1 MTKTLSLKAGALTA
15 VVILLGALALFSY
28 ASADSTATDF
38 ESFTLGTVNAQDGW
52 TSTGA
57 AGSGCAIYDHAVVS
71 NSYGFAEF
79 GSKVLRISNAVTSG
93 CFGDMTFS
101 KSLIDES
108 GEVDSTSGGMSGG
121 TRQAHFEA
129 QFDFA
134 STEST
139 QQPGLFVSVSPDRG
153 DGSRMSYL
161 GFSDELGG
169 IDVIFYDTPGT
180 GNPATFSPT
189 TVATGLSRDT
199 THTAKF
205 VIDYVDG
212 ASNDVVKIYIDGVL
226 EHTGTTWENYFRF
239 DSEASAEQSPRTTDD
254 LIFRTGGGAA
264 PDTAGKG
271 FLFDNV
277 SLMSGPTP
285 PSTVT
290 VTINKYINGAQA
302 TAVSADSSAFP
313 MSATWSATNIGAGS
327 GSYDLDADGF
337 NGDPTPYQAI
347 TSEMTSGADY
357 STYEITGGAVVGA
370 DCSTGQ
376 PYALVGYSAGDTP
389 VGAEGAPVSLT
400 VPSFTGLTGDKYVIV
415 WNKMCVPTPVHL
427 SPADDSTLTSAALD
441 KIDWTDVT
449 DPALPMTYLYQSSN
463 SSATN
468 LDGSFTT
475 PVYTSGPLAV
485 SEIPTPGTPEGVYYW
500 HVRAVDNDGN
510 MSPWTDA
517 WKVTVDNTPPAP
529 PSLAEACETPGVAP
543 AGYTLQNG
551 TAGHD
556 KVVLASM
563 TMFVGLGGN
572 DKVDAG
578 DGNYIICLGAGN
590 DKVTL
595 GDGEAVVDA
604 GAGNDKV
611 IVGDGGGTLISM
623 FGNNTIIAGDGGY
636 TVTTGAGND
645 KITTGS
651 GADTID
657 AGDGNN
663 KVNAGGG
670 DDSIMALGGN
680 DKINGQGGT
689 DTCSAGGGFNVLT
702 SCEL

>member
-28 ASADSTATDF
+28 ASADSTTTDF

-226 EHTGTTWENYFRF
+226 VHTGTTWENYFRF

-264 PDTAGKG
+264 PGTAGKG

-285 PSTVT
+285 PPACDNPVTQTFVSDTTETVVVVGGSPAVSVTPHTAWTASIPGSTT
-290 VTINKYINGAQA
+290 WIWETGP
-302 TAVSADSSAFP
+302 TAVDEVVAFERSFTVVGTVL
-313 MSATWSATNIGAGS
+313 SATLDIAADNSYKVFIDGVEVAADAAANNFQLATQD
-327 GSYDLDADGF
+327 SYNLTAD
-337 NGDPTPYQAI
+337 
-347 TSEMTSGADY
+347 
-357 STYEITGGAVVGA
+357 V
-370 DCSTGQ
+370 
-376 PYALVGYSAGDTP
+376 
-389 VGAEGAPVSLT
+389 
-400 VPSFTGLTGDKYVIV
+400 
-415 WNKMCVPTPVHL
+415 
-427 SPADDSTLTSAALD
+427 
-441 KIDWTDVT
+441 
-449 DPALPMTYLYQSSN
+449 
-463 SSATN
+463 
-468 LDGSFTT
+468 
-475 PVYTSGPLAV
+475 
-485 SEIPTPGTPEGVYYW
+485 TPGTHTLRIEVKNHGTFNASSNPAGLLYKFEVETC
-500 HVRAVDNDGN
+500 ND
-510 MSPWTDA
+510 PIP
-517 WKVTVDNTPPAP
+517 PPAN
-529 PSLAEACETPGVAP
+529 ACETPGVAP

-556 KVVLASM
+556 KVTLASM

-572 DKVDAG
+572 DKVTGG
-578 DGNYIICLGAGN
+578 DGNYIVCLGAGN

-595 GDGEAVVDA
+595 GDGDVVVDA

-611 IVGDGGGTLISM
+611 TLGDGGGTLISM

-636 TVTTGAGND
+636 TVTVGAGND

-670 DDSIMALGGN
+670 DDSITALGGN
-680 DKINGQGGT
+680 DKINGEGGT
-689 DTCSAGGGFNVLT
+689 DTCAPGAGFNVLT
-702 SCEL
+702 NCEL